1 MASSQHIYRALRQEI
16 LSLALEPGQKL
27 REEDLAARF
36 SVSRTPVRAAISR
49 LEAERLIRVEP
60 RKGTFVSEIDLDYVR
75 QLIFLRTSVELRM
88 LPLLCREQPA
98 ALWEAMEE
106 NLARQKRLLEEGPEP
121 SRFYRLDNRF
131 HELYFSHLGMD
142 AVWKLLQQ
150 FHVHYTRFRVL
161 DMRQSGLFS
170 QFYEEHRRQL
180 DLLRA
185 GGEEALSR
193 LIVRH
198 LESPLERVNRQN
210 LQKESAASSSFVQNF
225 S

>member
-1 MASSQHIYRALRQEI
+1 MASSQHIYRTLRQEI

-131 HELYFSHLGMD
+131 HEMYFTSMALD

-161 DMRQSGLFS
+161 DMQQSGLFP
-170 QFYEEHRRQL
+170 QFYEEHRRIL
-180 DLLRA
+180 DLMRR
-185 GGEEALSR
+185 GESDALCA
-193 LIVRH
+193 LMVRH
-198 LESPLERVNRQN
+198 LGSPFERITGQSTKTFPQGKNQ
-210 LQKESAASSSFVQNF
+210 FVD
-225 S
+225 SIS

>member
-1 MASSQHIYRALRQEI
+1 MASSQHIYRTLRQEI

-98 ALWEAMEE
+98 ALWEAME
-106 NLARQKRLLEEGPEP
+106 
-121 SRFYRLDNRF
+121 
-131 HELYFSHLGMD
+131 
-142 AVWKLLQQ
+142 
-150 FHVHYTRFRVL
+150 
-161 DMRQSGLFS
+161 
-170 QFYEEHRRQL
+170 
-180 DLLRA
+180 
-185 GGEEALSR
+185 
-193 LIVRH
+193 
-198 LESPLERVNRQN
+198 
-210 LQKESAASSSFVQNF
+210 
-225 S
+225 